1 MARIP
6 RADRHR
12 VNVYEL
18 LASVDRRMTNM
29 GVCFE
34 DKQRVMD
41 IVANSCEELVTL
53 NSVRRNLA
61 KGDIVIGSR
70 PRRKLAQWQKDV
82 METGFT
88 PF

>member
-18 LASVDRRMTNM
+18 LASVDRRMTAM
-29 GVCFE
+29 GICFE
-34 DKQRVMD
+34 DRRKVLD
-41 IVANSCEELVTL
+41 IVSNSCEELVTL
-53 NSVRRNLA
+53 NSIQRELERGIRV
-61 KGDIVIGSR
+61 VGSS
-70 PRRKLAQWQKDV
+70 PRLAQWQKDV

>member
-1 MARIP
+1 MARIR

-18 LASVDRRMTNM
+18 LASVDRRMTDM
-29 GVCFE
+29 GICLE
-34 DKQRVMD
+34 DRRKVLD
-41 IVANSCEELVTL
+41 IVSNSCEELVTL
-53 NSVRRNLA
+53 NSIQRELERGIRV
-61 KGDIVIGSR
+61 VGSR
-70 PRRKLAQWQKDV
+70 PRLAQWQKDV

>member
-6 RADRHR
+6 RADRHK

-53 NSVRRNLA
+53 NSIQRELERGIRV
-61 KGDIVIGSR
+61 VGSR
-70 PRRKLAQWQKDV
+70 PRLAQWQKDV

>member
-1 MARIP
+1 MRAK
-6 RADRHR
+6 RADRHK

-18 LASVDRRMTNM
+18 LAVVDRRMTAM
-29 GVCFE
+29 GICFE
-34 DKQRVMD
+34 DKSRVLD

-53 NSVRRNLA
+53 NSVKRNLE
-61 KGDIVIGSR
+61 KGDTVIGSR
-70 PRRKLAQWQKDV
+70 PRLAQWQKDV

>member
-6 RADRHR
+6 RADRHK

-18 LASVDRRMTNM
+18 LASVDRRMTAM
-29 GVCFE
+29 GICFE
-34 DKQRVMD
+34 DRRKVLD
-41 IVANSCEELVTL
+41 IVSNSCEELVTL
-53 NSVRRNLA
+53 NSIQRELERGIRV
-61 KGDIVIGSR
+61 VGSR
-70 PRRKLAQWQKDV
+70 PRRKLAQWQKDI